1 MSKRVRRRAILSCKP
16 KSYTQQSGMIVD
28 YWYDRLHQGDK
39 NQEPAYM
46 LKARNIRQ
54 GFQNVL
60 AAMTSRLSVENLKSV
75 SKSRAIGLSEITEE
89 EMKTI
94 NPRGTVTG
102 RFNSSKPNK
111 GGQAK

>member
-16 KSYTQQSGMIVD
+16 KSYTHKNITIVN
-28 YWYDRLHQGDK
+28 YWYERLHQGDK
-39 NQEPAYM
+39 NQEPARM
-46 LKARNIRQ
+46 LKSRNIIQ
-54 GFQNVL
+54 GFQNVT
-60 AAMTSRLSVENLKSV
+60 AAMTNRLSVDNLKSV
-75 SKSRAIGLSEITEE
+75 SKSRAMGLTEITEE